1 MLRNVS
7 LEICLYC
14 GLDAPNTDLMYVL
27 VSSAISTIPVRGL
40 YMISLRA
47 RRALL
52 SGVAA
57 ETAAVFFVLLMAL
70 IGRLYYLQVY
80 QGEKYKMLADENRI
94 STRQKSCPTRPWPEA
109 TPDLAALADTYPP

>member
-1 MLRNVS
+1 MMLRNVS

-27 VSSAISTIPVRGL
+27 VSRAISTIPVRGL

-57 ETAAVFFVLLMAL
+57 ETAAVFLVL
-70 IGRLYYLQVY
+70 RSLYRAVRAVTLSS
-80 QGEKYKMLADENRI
+80 GSLGA
-94 STRQKSCPTRPWPEA
+94 
-109 TPDLAALADTYPP
+109 